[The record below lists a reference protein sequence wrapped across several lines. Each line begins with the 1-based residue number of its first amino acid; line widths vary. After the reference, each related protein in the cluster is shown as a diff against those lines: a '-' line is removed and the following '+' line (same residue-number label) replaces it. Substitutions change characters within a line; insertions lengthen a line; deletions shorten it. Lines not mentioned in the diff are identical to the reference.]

1 MTGRPHGISRGS
13 LAIAAFSTI
22 VEWYD
27 FTLYLYFAT
36 VLSRVFFGGGEISLL
51 TTLGGFAVAYLMR
64 PLGAVYFGHIGD
76 RIGRRHMLL
85 LSVALMTAA
94 MLATALLPT
103 HAQIGAAAGW
113 LLFLLRCVM
122 GFSVGGEYTGVVA
135 YLLEGAPP
143 HRRGLIASLASAASE
158 IGALLAVGISALT
171 VALLDEAEPGTA
183 GAGGSPSCS
192 APRWPERCGSPASRW
207 RNRPN
212 STASR
217 PPAPCPTAR
226 CAIASTNHRAAIGRA
241 FAISALGSI
250 TYYVGITYVPA
261 FLTTAGALSEGASLW
276 LSTAAAV
283 AVILVTPF
291 VGLLSDRVGR
301 KPVLV
306 ALALANA
313 MFPIAMFAL
322 MASGSHGQALAG
334 ALVLAA
340 LAGGVSAVGAVA
352 TAEQFPGEGR
362 VTGLALGAT
371 GATAIFGGLTPVRR
385 AAAGRAD
392 RLGHGARRDDRRRRP
407 VRPAAV
413 RADERDGAG
422 RRGRG
427 GRGPSP
433 AADVCRAPSERR
445 RVLRIADRIR
455 RGHRPGRPG
464 PRLPAGGR

>member
-1 MTGRPHGISRGS
+1 MSLNGAAPDRPISRTS

-36 VLSRVFFGGGEISLL
+36 VLSRVFFGGGAASLL
-51 TTLGGFAVAYLMR
+51 TTLGGFAIAYLMR
-64 PLGAVYFGHIGD
+64 PLGALFFGHIGD
-76 RIGRRHMLL
+76 RQGRRHMML

-103 HAQIGAAAGW
+103 FSQVGIAAGA

-143 HRRGLIASLASAASE
+143 RRRGLIASMASAASE

-171 VALLDEAEPGTA
+171 VASMSEADLASWGWRIPFLFGAALAGSVWVARSMMEESPEFHRQRAQGTIPL
-183 GAGGSPSCS
+183 SPLRHSL
-192 APRWPERCGSPASRW
+192 ANHKG
-207 RNRPN
+207 
-212 STASR
+212 
-217 PPAPCPTAR
+217 
-226 CAIASTNHRAAIGRA
+226 AIARA

-261 FLTTAGALSEGASLW
+261 FLTSAGKLSESASLW

-283 AVILVTPF
+283 AVILVTPLIG
-291 VGLLSDRVGR
+291 VWSDRIGR

-306 ALALANA
+306 LLSLGNA
-313 MFPIAMFAL
+313 VLPATMFAL

-362 VTGLALGAT
+362 VTGLALSAT
-371 GATAIFGGLTPVRR
+371 MATAIFGGLTPWIAQLLIARTGWPL
-385 AAAGRAD
+385 AP
-392 RLGHGARRDDRRRRP
+392 GAMIALVALCVLP
-407 VRPAAV
+407 VFLTMRETAPAPSRPA
-413 RADERDGAG
+413 GK
-422 RRGRG
+422 
-427 GRGPSP
+427 P
-433 AADVCRAPSERR
+433 A
-445 RVLRIADRIR
+445 
-455 RGHRPGRPG
+455 
-464 PRLPAGGR
+464 